1 MIVIL
6 QVLLV
11 IIAVLLFGFIIFIHE
26 FGHFMTAK
34 LSGIRVNEFA
44 IGMGPTLFRFQK
56 GETTYALRLLPIGG
70 FCAMEGEDEDSGDPR
85 AFGNKPV
92 WKRFLVVAAGGI
104 FNIVLGFFLMMIV
117 LGQQDVFATTQIA
130 SFTEGSA
137 LQAAGAQVG
146 DTIVEVDG
154 YAIYTDRDLNFALVL
169 ADPAGRLH
177 GSGAGRPAGGSWHLC
192 LKIPDAGGRLHHG
205 FPGLLCGAGGCHL
218 FQPDPPFRGGHLLH
232 GPHGGGDAQG
242 AFYRAFWP

>member
-70 FCAMEGEDEDSGDPR
+70 FCAMEGEDEDSDDEG
-85 AFGNKPV
+85 AFNNKPV
-92 WKRFLVVAAGGI
+92 WKRILVVVMGAVM
-104 FNIVLGFFLMMIV
+104 NIVLGLVLMMILLV
-117 LGQQDVFATTQIA
+117 QQPAFSSTTIAEFQEGAATQA
-130 SFTEGSA
+130 PAYRSA
-137 LQAAGAQVG
+137 IPLQ
-146 DTIVEVDG
+146 
-154 YAIYTDRDLNFALVL
+154 R
-169 ADPAGRLH
+169 
-177 GSGAGRPAGGSWHLC
+177 
-192 LKIPDAGGRLHHG
+192 
-205 FPGLLCGAGGCHL
+205 
-218 FQPDPPFRGGHLLH
+218 
-232 GPHGGGDAQG
+232 
-242 AFYRAFWP
+242 

>member
-70 FCAMEGEDEDSGDPR
+70 FCAMEGEDEDSDDEG
-85 AFGNKPV
+85 AFNNKPV
-92 WKRFLVVAAGGI
+92 WKRILVVVMGAVM
-104 FNIVLGFFLMMIV
+104 NIVLGLVLMMILLV
-117 LGQQDVFATTQIA
+117 QQPAFSSTTIAEFQEGAAT
-130 SFTEGSA
+130 
-137 LQAAGAQVG
+137 QAAGLQVG
-146 DTIVEVDG
+146 DTFTKVDG
-154 YAIYTDRDLNFALVL
+154 YKVTTDRDLSFAL
-169 ADPAGRLH
+169 ATAN
-177 GSGAGRPAGGSWHLC
+177 
-192 LKIPDAGGRLHHG
+192 PDAVDIEVSRDGQTLTFEDVKFNTRDNDGTKVLMLDFYVNPIPKNVGDVDHQVVPGYG
-205 FPGLLCGAGGCHL
+205 F
-218 FQPDPPFRGGHLLH
+218 H
-232 GPHGGGDAQG
+232 GPDGVVQPCRPGD
-242 AFYRAFWP
+242 REIRPK